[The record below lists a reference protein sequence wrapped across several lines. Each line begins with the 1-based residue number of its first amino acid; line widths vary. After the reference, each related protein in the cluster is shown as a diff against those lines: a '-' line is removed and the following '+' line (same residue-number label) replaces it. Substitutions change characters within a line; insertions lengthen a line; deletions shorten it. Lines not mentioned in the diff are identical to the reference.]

1 MKQESKELIER
12 VLAGD
17 DDACERVVELHGNY
31 VRSILCGI
39 TRLGPMDIDDLYQE
53 VFLRV
58 FTKLSSFHQES
69 ELSSWVYTIARH
81 VAFDSLRRLQYKRN
95 LKSEVRSHLK
105 HTGMGYYSFVLPDE
119 TNVVERAIMQEKI
132 NHVFD
137 ILTDDDQRLV
147 ILRAQ
152 GYTYKE
158 IEACFDVKESTLKVR
173 MFRLRR
179 LLSGQ
184 GVIA

>member
-1 MKQESKELIER
+1 VKLESKELVDR

-17 DDACERVVELHGNY
+17 DDACERVVKLHGNY
-31 VRSILCGI
+31 VRGILCSI
-39 TRLGPMDIDDLYQE
+39 TRLDPMDIDDLYQE

-69 ELSSWVYTIARH
+69 ELSTWVYSIARH
-81 VAFDSLRRLQYKRN
+81 VAFDSLRRLQYKRG
-95 LKSEVRSHLK
+95 KRAEVFSRLK

-132 NHVFD
+132 NHVFN
-137 ILTDDDQRLV
+137 ILTDDQQKLV

-158 IEACFDVKESTLKVR
+158 IEECFDVKESTLKVR

-179 LLSGQ
+179 WLSKRGMT
-184 GVIA
+184 A